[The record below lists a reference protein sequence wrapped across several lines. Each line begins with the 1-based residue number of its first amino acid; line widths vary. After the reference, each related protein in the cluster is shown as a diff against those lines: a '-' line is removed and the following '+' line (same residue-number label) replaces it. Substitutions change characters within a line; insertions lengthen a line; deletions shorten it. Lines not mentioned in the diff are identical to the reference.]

1 MADLIDKTTCFPA
14 RATFFPYLLLPPIKS
29 TCRSIWNEE
38 SGSVRGVRI
47 RTGSLNPYGESES
60 ILGNQISRGSPSSNT
75 STNPRPSGESEYEKK
90 NGCVPFSRTRVL
102 LFILRIRIPK
112 FVPE

>member
-47 RTGSLNPYGESES
+47 YIE
-60 ILGNQISRGSPSSNT
+60 NQISRGSPSSNT